1 MSCPDMQFLVKLG
14 SLLGGGGGGGGGG
27 IGRGPTEDQVVL
39 PIDHIL
45 GQSIQLFN
53 QRS

>member
-1 MSCPDMQFLVKLG
+1 MSCPDIQFLVKLG
-14 SLLGGGGGGGGGG
+14 SLLGEGGGGGGM
-27 IGRGPTEDQVVL
+27 GRGATEDQVVL

-45 GQSIQLFN
+45 GQSIRLFN